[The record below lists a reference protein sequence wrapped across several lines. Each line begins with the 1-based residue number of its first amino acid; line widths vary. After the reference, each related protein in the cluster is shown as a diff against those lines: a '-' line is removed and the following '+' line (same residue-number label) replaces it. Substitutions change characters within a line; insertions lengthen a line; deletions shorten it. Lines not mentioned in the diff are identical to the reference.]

1 MQNSECQFSNRMDKC
16 RSVHKLKKSLPVDPA
31 KREAVLKAYIE
42 VSPAM
47 KCVRE
52 KISTSYGDETA
63 EKIIE
68 NLHTFIHKSKLKRN
82 DDSRMTMNILS
93 ASVSG
98 ESVNDPK
105 ADRNIAK
112 KLGLKPRRLFG
123 GKTIRTQILK
133 TDKSCFEITKRKTR
147 NDALSEDVKKTIFDF
162 WCSPSISR
170 TTSNKKDIKRMRL
183 GPKIYSSH
191 QIQLLEKNLNRS
203 LS

>member
-1 MQNSECQFSNRMDKC
+1 MSNAEKARYYKELKRKKKSEINKRSYSKNSEKFKTEKAYSDSKAAKYNRGQRLKIKEQKLKIDEKLMKAKIYQRKHRLNKKLNFMQNSECQFSNRMDKC

-63 EKIIE
+63 EKIIA

-112 KLGLKPRRLFG
+112 KNLG
-123 GKTIRTQILK
+123 
-133 TDKSCFEITKRKTR
+133 
-147 NDALSEDVKKTIFDF
+147 
-162 WCSPSISR
+162 
-170 TTSNKKDIKRMRL
+170 
-183 GPKIYSSH
+183 
-191 QIQLLEKNLNRS
+191 
-203 LS
+203 